1 MVYSEGCGLIC
12 KDLDIFQDNIPLL
25 ISSLI
30 LYGQGTFFR
39 FQFFYM
45 LIYDSHYGFVLVNV
59 PHILENYMY
68 FAVEQSA
75 LKMSYSC
82 VLLFYATW
90 QAECQVRLICR
101 EYICMYVCVRLG
113 QFICILHHQ
122 AMSFLS
128 LVLSLPF
135 TSVLSDIDIVIQL
148 F

>member
-30 LYGQGTFFR
+30 LYGQGTFCR